1 MITIIIQFFNFI
13 KNLKKKADSKVT
25 ATKVEAILPD
35 GFDLVK
41 LSKDGAIIK
50 IIAKTSIDLNKEE
63 LLAAEDE
70 IKYAVS
76 TKCKVRFMNI
86 FVLIS
91 KDIKAQ
97 VPKEKLTKEDN
108 SEKEEKKAKYKLDNF
123 KQIIAISSC
132 KGGVGKSTIAFLL
145 AKQLANQGQ
154 KVAFLDLD
162 IYGPSVPSL
171 IDCYHKFAVDEAKK
185 LVPVVKDGIHYA
197 SVGFVV
203 EQNKGLV
210 WRGPMITKLINSLI
224 LNCAWDSDFDTL
236 IVDMPPGTGDAH
248 LSFFHS
254 YSTLGTYLV
263 CTDSKLACSDIE
275 RSIDAF
281 KVLNVPILGLIQN
294 MSDIFNDGILNELCN
309 KHEIEIVN
317 KIPFTNDVTKKNIV
331 ILQNADLLS

>member
-13 KNLKKKADSKVT
+13 KNLKKKADSKIN
-25 ATKVEAILPD
+25 ASKVEAILPD
-35 GFDLVK
+35 GFDLIK

-91 KDIKAQ
+91 KDIKTQ
-97 VPKEKLTKEDN
+97 LTTEKIAKEDN
-108 SEKEEKKAKYKLDNF
+108 GEKEEKKAKHKLDHF
-123 KQIIAISSC
+123 KKIIAISSC

-171 IDCYHKFAVDEAKK
+171 IDHYDKFEVDEAKK

-224 LNCAWDSDFDTL
+224 LNCAWDSNFDNL

-248 LSFFHS
+248 LSFFDS
-254 YSTLGTYLV
+254 YATLGTYLV
-263 CTDSKLACSDIE
+263 CTDSKLACSDIQ

-281 KVLNVPILGLIQN
+281 KVLNVPVLGLIQN
-294 MSDIFNDGILNELCN
+294 MSDIFNDGILDELCN

-317 KIPFTNDVTKKNIV
+317 KIPFTKDITKQNIV
-331 ILQNADLLS
+331 ILQNAD

>member
-1 MITIIIQFFNFI
+1 
-13 KNLKKKADSKVT
+13 
-25 ATKVEAILPD
+25 
-35 GFDLVK
+35 
-41 LSKDGAIIK
+41 
-50 IIAKTSIDLNKEE
+50 
-63 LLAAEDE
+63 
-70 IKYAVS
+70 
-76 TKCKVRFMNI
+76 MNI

-91 KDIKAQ
+91 KDIKAS
-97 VPKEKLTKEDN
+97 VAKETIATEKLAKEDN
-108 SEKEEKKAKYKLDNF
+108 SEKEEKKAKHKLDNF

-171 IDCYHKFAVDEAKK
+171 IDCYHKFEVDEAKK

-203 EQNKGLV
+203 EQSKGLV

-248 LSFFHS
+248 LSFFDN
-254 YSTLGTYLV
+254 YQTLGTYLV

-294 MSDIFNDGILNELCN
+294 MSDIFNDGILNELCS

-317 KIPFTNDVTKKNIV
+317 KIPFTKDVTKQSIV